1 MKVILSKLSFHWS
14 VLVIFTS
21 LRKRLKSILAR
32 ALVRVQCQ
40 GRGNGVVV
48 NAGVAIYFFTR
59 RSSDRSRE
67 ARNFFSLS
75 WNYESPPYLIDSTF
89 IKLDFTKINHL
100 IKLVVRCVLKK
111 ITWHLNYQS
120 SARRMVTWHPLR
132 QSGIFIWLN
141 KLTRWED
148 YFISIFSPF
157 EHSEWK
163 RSMDVHRV
171 SSGNTTR
178 HVTNGFW

>member
-89 IKLDFTKINHL
+89 IKLYFTKINHL
-100 IKLVVRCVLKK
+100 IKLVVHCVLKK
-111 ITWHLNYQS
+111 N
-120 SARRMVTWHPLR
+120 
-132 QSGIFIWLN
+132 
-141 KLTRWED
+141 
-148 YFISIFSPF
+148 
-157 EHSEWK
+157 
-163 RSMDVHRV
+163 
-171 SSGNTTR
+171 
-178 HVTNGFW
+178 HVTLKLPIQCTANGHVTPAPPIRDFHLIESTHEVGGLFHFNFFTFRALGMKTFNGRASCVIG